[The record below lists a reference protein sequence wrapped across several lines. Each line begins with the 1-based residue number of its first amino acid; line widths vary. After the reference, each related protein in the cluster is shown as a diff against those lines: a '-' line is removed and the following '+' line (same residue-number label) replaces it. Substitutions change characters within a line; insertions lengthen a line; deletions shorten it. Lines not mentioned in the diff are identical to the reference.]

1 MLASYIL
8 MKMMQYKGKILMMEK
23 DDKVV
28 DKVALNRRE
37 VVGSS
42 IQWKDLLYLG
52 VQTINSCK

>member
-37 VVGSS
+37 IVGSS